1 MLSTPLNGGAG
12 SRRVLGGDEVG
23 APKGLCILFHP
34 LPCTGSQVLVK
45 DPRLPEER
53 AVWRLLGWASKGH
66 VLLGGFSR
74 PPADRGLGQVL
85 YPGRAS
91 AWRR

>member
-1 MLSTPLNGGAG
+1 M
-12 SRRVLGGDEVG
+12 G
-23 APKGLCILFHP
+23 APKGLYILFHP

-45 DPRLPEER
+45 DPRLPTEER